1 MCVCQPL
8 SCVRLCNP
16 KDYSLPGSSVHGD
29 FPGKNTGHHALL
41 QRFFPAQGS
50 NMHLLHLLHWQAVS
64 LPTKPPGKPLKPKI
78 KTIKPFQTFFRID
91 TTLHYFLISLYLI
104 SLQTHMT
111 SEEVINEIHS
121 FLRTVF
127 L

>member
-1 MCVCQPL
+1 MCVCVSVTQ
-8 SCVRLCNP
+8 SCPTLYNP
-16 KDYSLPGSSVHGD
+16 MDCSLPGSSVHGD

-50 NMHLLHLLHWQAVS
+50 NLYLLHLLHWQVGS

-91 TTLHYFLISLYLI
+91 TTLHYFLISFYLT
-104 SLQTHMT
+104 SLQTYD
-111 SEEVINEIHS
+111 I
-121 FLRTVF
+121 
-127 L
+127 